1 PRGNSRSGKKPNL
14 LFIVTDQQRVDTLKA
29 YGNSKIR
36 TPNLDRLAE
45 RNLIFDS
52 AYVTQPLCS
61 PSRASIYTCLYP
73 HTHGTWE
80 NDIPLAKEVPILTEM
95 MKDDSY
101 VIGYFGKWHI
111 SKEFT
116 TPRGIDE
123 FDATINSPKISEY
136 QRFLAE
142 QGIKPDIRGG
152 GFSRDLTIR
161 LPKERSEERRV
172 GKGCRARWWT

>member
-1 PRGNSRSGKKPNL
+1 
-14 LFIVTDQQRVDTLKA
+14 
-29 YGNSKIR
+29 
-36 TPNLDRLAE
+36 
-45 RNLIFDS
+45 
-52 AYVTQPLCS
+52 
-61 PSRASIYTCLYP
+61 
-73 HTHGTWE
+73 
-80 NDIPLAKEVPILTEM
+80 TEM

-161 LPKERSEERRV
+161 LPKELSKAAYIARKGIDFMERHRDQPFLLF
-172 GKGCRARWWT
+172 